1 MAATH
6 TYWALTLSGAQS
18 RGAKQTRITLLGVRT
33 GWEMLCP
40 LHGSKQEVTVSQEVL
55 REVSCLINK
64 VTTLIPRQCSGPHCH
79 HPCCQPS
86 AWLVIANKE

>member
-40 LHGSKQEVTVSQEVL
+40 LHGSKQEVTVS
-55 REVSCLINK
+55 
-64 VTTLIPRQCSGPHCH
+64 
-79 HPCCQPS
+79 
-86 AWLVIANKE
+86 